1 MGTVKLYRENVNLT
15 KAEATAC
22 EVVFPFFADK
32 YKAFRISGKAG
43 TPTASDSAGK
53 TGAPVLCMIVPDRTV
68 FFPEG
73 GGQSCD
79 LGTINGFPV
88 IDVQEKDGDIRH
100 IVDVSSVCTGNAGS
114 DEADAG
120 RGPFAPGCALS
131 MEIDW
136 ARRFD
141 NMQRHCGE
149 HIMSGVFHKLYRGTN
164 RGFHM
169 GEDYM
174 TVDISFESEDPPKEM
189 TEEMLRN
196 VEYEVNRIIWQDLPV
211 TGRTFP
217 NKEAASGIPVRKPIE
232 IEGEVTIVTVGD
244 DFDPADSVACC
255 GTHPTT
261 SGQVGMLK
269 IYRCEPNKGMHRVF
283 FEAGE
288 RAFRHYVEKDR
299 ILGEIGKDLSA
310 GVSDLMKKYRA
321 RQEKQQEAR
330 DRLFR
335 LTKAVLD
342 LEEERIA
349 SELADPNGSRF
360 FEYSILT
367 LDDLIQLGR
376 QLAPSAGRLL
386 YLAHRPSCTVLLF
399 SGSKQINCG
408 KLVKDNAQVFGGKG
422 GGGSDFA
429 RAIFPRWED
438 LTTFTDAVSKLT
450 R

>member
-1 MGTVKLYRENVNLT
+1 MV
-15 KAEATAC
+15 
-22 EVVFPFFADK
+22 
-32 YKAFRISGKAG
+32 
-43 TPTASDSAGK
+43 
-53 TGAPVLCMIVPDRTV
+53 VPDRTV
-68 FFPEG
+68 FFPTG

-79 LGTINGFPV
+79 LGTVNGFPV
-88 IDVQEKDGDIRH
+88 IGVYEDGDGAICH
-100 IVDVSSVCTGNAGS
+100 VVEVPAGGTAAGAAAGGCEAGAVSPG
-114 DEADAG
+114 DAAC
-120 RGPFAPGCALS
+120 PFAPGDLLE

-169 GEDYM
+169 GDDYM
-174 TVDISFESEDPPKEM
+174 TVDISFESEDSPSGM
-189 TEEMLRN
+189 TEEMLHR

-217 NKEAASGIPVRKPIE
+217 NKEAASGIPVRKPIT

-261 SGQVGMLK
+261 SGQVGMFK

-288 RAFRHYVEKDR
+288 RAFRHYVEKDE
-299 ILGEIGKDLSA
+299 ILGVIEKDLSA
-310 GVSDLMKKYRA
+310 GVPDLLKKYRA

-330 DRLFR
+330 ERLYR
-335 LTKAVLD
+335 LTGAVLD
-342 LEEERIA
+342 SEEARIA
-349 SELADPNGSRF
+349 AVLADPDGERL

-376 QLAPSAGRLL
+376 RLAPSVSRLL
-386 YLAHRPSCTVLLF
+386 YLVHRPSNTVLLV

-408 KLVKDNAQVFGGKG
+408 KLVKDNAPVFGGKG
-422 GGGSDFA
+422 GGSADFA
-429 RAIFPRWED
+429 RAIFPRED
-438 LTTFTDAVSKLT
+438 DLKTFTDAVSKLT

>member
-1 MGTVKLYRENVNLT
+1 MKTFKLYRENVNLT
-15 KAEATAC
+15 KCAAEALD
-22 EVVFPFFADK
+22 VVFPFSAPKNSTF
-32 YKAFRISGKAG
+32 KA
-43 TPTASDSAGK
+43 SAGS
-53 TGAPVLCMIVPDRTV
+53 ALCMVVPDRTV
-68 FFPEG
+68 FFPTG

-79 LGTINGFPV
+79 LGTVNGFPV
-88 IDVQEKDGDIRH
+88 IGVYEDGDGAICH
-100 IVDVSSVCTGNAGS
+100 VIEVPAGGTAADAAGAAAGGSEAGAGS
-114 DEADAG
+114 PGAAAC
-120 RGPFAPGCALS
+120 PFAPGSLLE

-169 GEDYM
+169 GDDYM
-174 TVDISFESEDPPKEM
+174 TVDISFESEDSPSGM
-189 TEEMLRN
+189 TEEMLRR

-217 NKEAASGIPVRKPIE
+217 NKEAASGIPVRKPIT

-261 SGQVGMLK
+261 SGQVGMFK

-288 RAFRHYVEKDR
+288 RAFRHYVEKDE
-299 ILGEIGKDLSA
+299 ILGVIEKDLSA
-310 GVSDLMKKYRA
+310 GVPDLLKKYRA

-330 DRLFR
+330 ERLYR
-335 LTKAVLD
+335 LTGAVLD
-342 LEEERIA
+342 SEEARIA
-349 SELADPNGSRF
+349 AVLADPDGERL

-376 QLAPSAGRLL
+376 RLAPSVSRLL
-386 YLAHRPSCTVLLF
+386 YLVHRPSNTVLLF

-408 KLVKDNAQVFGGKG
+408 KLVKDNAPVFGGKG
-422 GGGSDFA
+422 GGSADFA
-429 RAIFPRWED
+429 RAIFPRED
-438 LTTFTDAVSKLT
+438 DLKTFTDAVSKLT